1 MISLKCCVEATF
13 TIFSGVRV
21 FFRILRTVIILLATG
36 VNDE

>member
-13 TIFSGVRV
+13 TVVSGVLV
-21 FFRILRTVIILLATG
+21 LFIILRTVLILLATG